1 MDCDICLKDFDQSL
15 NKPLVLLNCAHTVC
29 SFCVNNLLDKKCPT
43 CNSQIER
50 TVPNWALLK
59 NVTESDYDRLK
70 TNVFKILF
78 EMSSY
83 EKIITNIEARKRK
96 ETNELVGSVKNQ
108 VETQVNEIIKHI
120 NFAKNEIFKEIE
132 TNARRINEKLLDLTQ
147 TKQNEKNNELKEKLQ
162 NNNLTKEELL
172 KFEKNLI
179 AEKDELESKM
189 ENIISYSEEFEFYV
203 NDKNILKK
211 NLLGK
216 ILTKQ
221 V

>member
-29 SFCVNNLLDKKCPT
+29 SFCVNSLLDKKCPT

-147 TKQNEKNNELKEKLQ
+147 TKQNEKNIELKEKLQ

>member
-1 MDCDICLKDFDQSL
+1 
-15 NKPLVLLNCAHTVC
+15 
-29 SFCVNNLLDKKCPT
+29 VNNLLDKKCPT